1 MKNLKANIAEF
12 KTLLPINTKS
22 LDKVEK
28 DLYDLIDEASENFTN
43 WQAFEEIAPQ
53 TEIDESLDLFLQL
66 YRRNNVQQKDKNKS
80 KAEPKLKAQPK
91 AKSEAQP
98 RPKVQSKAT
107 EEQNENPYFKE
118 VTHKSAESAHF
129 RRIVSLVKNSTKE
142 KILQAFR
149 ALQKAITSRVIRKNS
164 PFAKEIEQI
173 QSIYLK
179 ILNAGKAPYQVK
191 LSDEDY
197 AKFVLLAGGEK
208 VYDSVRVLNTAFR
221 FLDEDGTVRIGQ
233 DKAKSLLKTFK
244 NVQIK
249 AEQPYA
255 SEAKEFLNY
264 LHNQADK
271 PSQAGY
277 NLKPSLSGLH
287 GFQGLGCACSPTPLT
302 GLGKLPDT
310 MSAPAVMDL
319 KYQTYNFTGD
329 YLELIGKPQLNFSL
343 MVWGQPGQG
352 KSTFSIAFGN
362 YLAQHFGKV
371 AYLSS
376 EEYGSYTLQDKL
388 KRVGQI
394 SPKLFF
400 IKNLQEFKPTYD
412 FLLIDSVNN
421 FGLGLEEYRALRAK
435 YPNIGIV
442 LIMQATK
449 GGQFRGEKAWEHDV
463 DTVIKLE
470 AGKAFTTKNRFKE
483 LSQITVF

>member
-1 MKNLKANIAEF
+1 MPDSVLVSDAVAG
-12 KTLLPINTKS
+12 
-22 LDKVEK
+22 
-28 DLYDLIDEASENFTN
+28 LIDSHFLKSVTDTRGVILEAN
-43 WQAFEEIAPQ
+43 
-53 TEIDESLDLFLQL
+53 DLFCRL
-66 YRRNNVQQKDKNKS
+66 
-80 KAEPKLKAQPK
+80 
-91 AKSEAQP
+91 SEYP
-98 RPKVQSKAT
+98 RA
-107 EEQNENPYFKE
+107 
-118 VTHKSAESAHF
+118 
-129 RRIVSLVKNSTKE
+129 
-142 KILQAFR
+142 
-149 ALQKAITSRVIRKNS
+149 
-164 PFAKEIEQI
+164 
-173 QSIYLK
+173 
-179 ILNAGKAPYQVK
+179 
-191 LSDEDY
+191 
-197 AKFVLLAGGEK
+197 
-208 VYDSVRVLNTAFR
+208 
-221 FLDEDGTVRIGQ
+221 
-233 DKAKSLLKTFK
+233 
-244 NVQIK
+244 
-249 AEQPYA
+249 
-255 SEAKEFLNY
+255 
-264 LHNQADK
+264 
-271 PSQAGY
+271 
-277 NLKPSLSGLH
+277 
-287 GFQGLGCACSPTPLT
+287 
-302 GLGKLPDT
+302 
-310 MSAPAVMDL
+310 
-319 KYQTYNFTGD
+319 
-329 YLELIGKPQLNFSL
+329 ELIGKPQLNFSL